1 VCPVGADYA
10 DMLMDALEAMPEDT
24 EAKRLR
30 LVDMVTAEAEGRLP
44 SDYVDQQR
52 WIGHIAKAKVA

>member
-1 VCPVGADYA
+1 
-10 DMLMDALEAMPEDT
+10 MDALEVMPEDT

-30 LVDMVTAEAEGRLP
+30 LVDMVTAEANGRLP
-44 SDYVDQQR
+44 EEYIDQQR